1 MYGSPLALHAT
12 LFRSLSL
19 SKCRS
24 FLIIA
29 GMKENVRTVL
39 VTGGSSGI
47 GAATARLLC
56 DAGFVVYAASR
67 SGKAPEGYSQNGNM
81 VPVVMDVNDAEA
93 VASVVGR
100 IVRERGSLDAV
111 VCNAGNGIA
120 GPIEETSIEEI
131 EAQYSTTFYGVVKTV
146 QACLP
151 VFRSQGHG
159 RVVTVSSVA
168 ALAPLPYQGY
178 YSCVKAGILQLT
190 KALAIETKEFGV
202 QCCVV
207 MPGDVKTGFTKARKV
222 AEKSQSEASPYYKGT
237 VRAVEAMAKDER
249 VGMPP
254 EVIGK
259 AILKQLQRRRMKPE
273 VTPTFLYSLLV
284 FAIRRLPQRLV
295 LRVLGWMYS

>member
-1 MYGSPLALHAT
+1 
-12 LFRSLSL
+12 
-19 SKCRS
+19 
-24 FLIIA
+24 
-29 GMKENVRTVL
+29 MKTNVRTVL

-56 DAGFVVYAASR
+56 DAGMTVYAASR

-81 VPVVMDVNDAEA
+81 IPVVMDVNDAQAIAE
-93 VASVVGR
+93 VVER
-100 IVRERGSLDAV
+100 IVREQGSLDAV

-151 VFRSQGHG
+151 VFRKKGLG

-168 ALAPLPYQGY
+168 AIAPLPYQGY
-178 YSCVKAGILQLT
+178 YSCAKAGILQFT

-207 MPGDVKTGFTKARKV
+207 MPGDVKIGFTKSRRV
-222 AEKSQSEASPYYKGT
+222 AQKAQNEDSPYREGT
-237 VRAVEAMAKDER
+237 AKAVAAMAKDER
-249 VGMPP
+249 DGMSP

-259 AILKQLQRRRMKPE
+259 AILRQLRRKNMRPE

-284 FAIRRLPQRLV
+284 FLIRRLPQRLILKV
-295 LRVLGWMYS
+295 IGWMYS

>member
-1 MYGSPLALHAT
+1 
-12 LFRSLSL
+12 
-19 SKCRS
+19 
-24 FLIIA
+24 
-29 GMKENVRTVL
+29 MKTNVRTVL

-56 DAGFVVYAASR
+56 DAGMTVYAASR

-81 VPVVMDVNDAEA
+81 IPVVMDVNDAQAIVE
-93 VASVVGR
+93 VVER
-100 IVRERGSLDAV
+100 IVREQGSLDAV

-151 VFRSQGHG
+151 VFRKQGHG

-178 YSCVKAGILQLT
+178 YSCVKAGILQFT

-202 QCCVV
+202 QCCIV
-207 MPGDVKTGFTKARKV
+207 MPGDVKTGFTKSRRV
-222 AEKSQSEASPYYKGT
+222 AQKAQNEDSPYREGT
-237 VRAVEAMAKDER
+237 AKAVAAMSKDER
-249 VGMPP
+249 DGMGP

-259 AILKQLQRRRMKPE
+259 AILRQLQRKNMRPE

-284 FAIRRLPQRLV
+284 FLIRRLPQRFI
-295 LRVLGWMYS
+295 LRVIGWMYS

>member
-1 MYGSPLALHAT
+1 
-12 LFRSLSL
+12 
-19 SKCRS
+19 
-24 FLIIA
+24 
-29 GMKENVRTVL
+29 MKTNVRTVF

-56 DAGFVVYAASR
+56 DAGMTVYAASR

-81 VPVVMDVNDAEA
+81 IPVVMDVNDAQAIVE
-93 VASVVGR
+93 VVER
-100 IVRERGSLDAV
+100 IVREQGSLDAV

-151 VFRSQGHG
+151 VFRKKGLG

-168 ALAPLPYQGY
+168 AIAPLPYQGY
-178 YSCVKAGILQLT
+178 YSCVKAGILQFT

-207 MPGDVKTGFTKARKV
+207 MPGDVKTGFTKSRRV
-222 AEKSQSEASPYYKGT
+222 AQKAQNEDSPYREGT
-237 VRAVEAMAKDER
+237 AKAVAAMAKDER
-249 VGMPP
+249 DGMSP

-259 AILKQLQRRRMKPE
+259 AILRQLRRKNMRPE

-284 FAIRRLPQRLV
+284 FLIRRLPQRLILKV
-295 LRVLGWMYS
+295 IGWMYS

>member
-1 MYGSPLALHAT
+1 
-12 LFRSLSL
+12 
-19 SKCRS
+19 
-24 FLIIA
+24 
-29 GMKENVRTVL
+29 MKTNVKTVL

-47 GAATARLLC
+47 GAATAGLLC
-56 DAGFVVYAASR
+56 DAGMTVYAASR

-81 VPVVMDVNDAEA
+81 IPVVMDVNDSEA
-93 VASVVGR
+93 IAAVVDR

-151 VFRSQGHG
+151 VFRKQGHG

-207 MPGDVKTGFTKARKV
+207 MPGDVKTGFTKARRV
-222 AEKSQSEASPYYKGT
+222 AVKTQREDSPYYKGCAD
-237 VRAVEAMAKDER
+237 AVAAMAKDER
-249 VGMPP
+249 DGMCP

-259 AILKQLQRRRMKPE
+259 AILRQLQRKKMRPE

-284 FAIRRLPQRLV
+284 FAIRRLPQWLV
-295 LRVLGWMYS
+295 LKVIGWMYS